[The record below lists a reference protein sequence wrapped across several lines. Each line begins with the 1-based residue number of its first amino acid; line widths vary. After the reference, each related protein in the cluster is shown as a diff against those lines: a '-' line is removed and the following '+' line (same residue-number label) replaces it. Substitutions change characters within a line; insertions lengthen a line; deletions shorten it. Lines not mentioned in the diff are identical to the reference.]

1 MFLHRPLFLKG
12 ENENGVS
19 WKNWVG
25 GEAVSL
31 KSRQGKRKG
40 NRENSKTVR
49 VIRCIYFNLLTI
61 DYHGNWYCLHI
72 HTYIYIYIYIY
83 RYIYI
88 YVERG
93 RQREKERDINKY
105 FNIYIYIYIYIVVH
119 IIVMISAV
127 VWPIVFNT

>member
-1 MFLHRPLFLKG
+1 MYAYIYINKYINIYIYTYIYSSAYYCDGINSGMTYCLQSIINTLFLHRPLFLKG

-61 DYHGNWYCLHI
+61 DYHGN
-72 HTYIYIYIYIY
+72 
-83 RYIYI
+83 
-88 YVERG
+88 
-93 RQREKERDINKY
+93 
-105 FNIYIYIYIYIVVH
+105 
-119 IIVMISAV
+119 
-127 VWPIVFNT
+127 